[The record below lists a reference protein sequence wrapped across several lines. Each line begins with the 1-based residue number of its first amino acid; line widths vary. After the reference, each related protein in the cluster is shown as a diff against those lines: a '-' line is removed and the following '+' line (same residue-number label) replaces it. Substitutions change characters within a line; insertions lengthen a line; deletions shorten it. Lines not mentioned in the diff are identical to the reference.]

1 MQRGA
6 VRVRTVRCVHA
17 AAANSAC
24 SSLSSAVTKSRS
36 RISAN
41 EAAAPANATIA
52 PTSRIVFSPCANEV
66 RALDWTMPRSGEGVV
81 AIVCAAP
88 PAPKLEHSQVNHG
101 HAASHAHAAANSHDP
116 PPDRRL
122 NKPKRNR

>member
-1 MQRGA
+1 

-24 SSLSSAVTKSRS
+24 SSLSSAVTT

-52 PTSRIVFSPCANEV
+52 PTNRIVFSPCANEV

-101 HAASHAHAAANSHDP
+101 HARGVHKFGHRPTGH
-116 PPDRRL
+116 
-122 NKPKRNR
+122 